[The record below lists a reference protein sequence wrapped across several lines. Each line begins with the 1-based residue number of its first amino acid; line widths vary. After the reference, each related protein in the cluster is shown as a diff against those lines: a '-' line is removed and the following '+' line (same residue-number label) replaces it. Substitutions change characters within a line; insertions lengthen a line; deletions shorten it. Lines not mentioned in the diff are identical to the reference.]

1 VRSSKGVG
9 TTFRVSLPLRRP
21 LGPPMGTTAI
31 SLAPSTFSGGVEFLG
46 FGVSE
51 TNSIIEP
58 LELEANKRLLGSL
71 KRSCRQ
77 LGLSVCATD
86 GTLDNN
92 ASIQIIREQGVER
105 SSQTKKEGVRRSL
118 LTKDQ
123 LRRPV
128 IVICTTRD
136 SAFKLRSTP
145 ISTSLPSG
153 TQYLWLPIG
162 PAKLADAISTFGM
175 CCNREAVDVVM

>member
-1 VRSSKGVG
+1 
-9 TTFRVSLPLRRP
+9 
-21 LGPPMGTTAI
+21 MDTTAI
-31 SLAPSTFSGGVEFLG
+31 PLALSTFSGGIGFLG

-51 TNSIIEP
+51 TNPTIEP
-58 LELEANKRLLGSL
+58 LKSEANKRLLGSL

-77 LGLSVCATD
+77 LGLSLCAKDDTSD
-86 GTLDNN
+86 KN

-105 SSQTKKEGVRRSL
+105 SSQTEEGGVRHSL
-118 LTKDQ
+118 LTTDQ

-136 SAFKLRSTP
+136 SAFKLRASP
-145 ISTSLPSG
+145 IGTSLPSG

-162 PAKLADAISTFGM
+162 PAKLADAISTLGM
-175 CCNREAVDVVM
+175 CYNRAGVNVVV